1 MSQVLGIYRLQQ
13 VDSRIDQAAARLEA
27 IRAILENDS
36 AMQAARSTLQKAE
49 ADVRE
54 AEKALRASQATSEA
68 QRIKLEQVEASL
80 YGGRIQNP
88 KELQDLQNDLASIKR
103 YLASLEDAEL
113 ESMLSL
119 ETAREAHQDA
129 DKNLSQVEARVISQ
143 NSSLKGEQ
151 DTLRNSLENLNAE
164 RAATYGTISP
174 DLLQKYEAL
183 RQKRR
188 GLAVTTISDNACD
201 ACGAGLT
208 PAQAQAVRMAAQ
220 MVECPSCGRILFSN

>member
-13 VDSRIDQAAARLEA
+13 VDSRIDQATTRLEA
-27 IRAILENDS
+27 IRAVLENDS
-36 AMQAARSTLQKAE
+36 ALQATRVSLQKAE
-49 ADVRE
+49 TDVQN
-54 AEKALRASQATSEA
+54 AEKALRASQAASEA

-103 YLASLEDAEL
+103 YLSTLEDAEL
-113 ESMLSL
+113 EAMLAL
-119 ETAREAHQDA
+119 ESAREAHQEA
-129 DKNLSQVEARVISQ
+129 SQNFRQVEARVISE

-151 DTLRNSLENLNAE
+151 ETLLNSIESLKAE
-164 RAATYGTISP
+164 RSATNSTISP
-174 DLLQKYEAL
+174 ELLQKYETL

-208 PAQAQAVRMAAQ
+208 PAQAQAVRVAAQ
-220 MVECPSCGRILFSN
+220 LVECPSCGRILFNS